1 MGYSVNLE
9 GFQGQTVEVQSA
21 GMFGGAKLLVN
32 GVEAR
37 PGAKRG
43 EMVLIRNDGRE
54 VTASWRNNFFDIP
67 KLIVDGNIVNV
78 VEPLKWYEWVWGG
91 WPIVLLFGGGAIGGL
106 FGALALV
113 FNVKVFRSGQS
124 TLVKYLISGAISIT
138 ALILYFIFALLF
150 SILLNN

>member
-9 GFQGQTVEVQSA
+9 GFEGQAIEVQPA
-21 GMFGGAKLLVN
+21 GMFGSAKLFIN
-32 GVEAR
+32 GNEAR

-43 EMVLIRNDGRE
+43 EMILTRNDGRE
-54 VTASWRNNFFDIP
+54 VSASWRNNFFDIP
-67 KLIVDGNIVNV
+67 KLVVDGKVVNV

-91 WPIVLLFGGGAIGGL
+91 WPIVLLFGGGAIGGF

-113 FNVKVFRSGQS
+113 FNVKVFRSGQR
-124 TLVKYLISGAISIT
+124 TLVKYLVSGAISIT